1 VKTFVL
7 SPNAARPKILA
18 AALEYIKTLPDHR
31 VWAVMIDARE
41 KPRSNRQSRYLRG
54 VAYPLI
60 VAKLGHKPDDW
71 HQFFCGEFFGWLRR
85 ELPGGRFEN
94 IPRRTTTTDEKG
106 KRDVMSA
113 AAFCDLVILVQATA
127 AAAGVDIPD
136 PCEQV
141 PDRFDER

>member
-1 VKTFVL
+1 MKTFVL

-18 AALEYIKTLPDHR
+18 AALEYIRTLPEHR

-54 VAYPLI
+54 VAYPLL
-60 VAKLGHKPDDW
+60 VAGLGHTADEW
-71 HQFFCGEFFGWLRR
+71 HQYMCGEFFGWVTRQ
-85 ELPGGRFEN
+85 LPGGRSESV
-94 IPRRTTTTDEKG
+94 PRRTTTTDENG
-106 KRDVMSA
+106 KRDVMSSA
-113 AAFCDLVILVQATA
+113 DFCDLVILVQATA

-141 PDRFDER
+141 PERFKDF